1 VRYRVEDLATAA
13 GVSVDTIRYYQSIDL
28 LTPPD
33 REGRAAWYDDAHLQ
47 ALGRIRDLKEQGFT
61 LAMIARVLSG
71 DLDAGE
77 EALAAA
83 IVRPDDARAAGAPD
97 ALPAQMTL
105 AELGEHAGVSTT
117 VLEAVARQGI
127 LIAPE
132 DQGPYS
138 PTDLEAVGAGRALLD
153 AGVPISELLALAREH
168 DAAIGGI
175 ADQAV
180 DLFARFVR
188 DPIRA
193 RVADEDEAAA
203 QMVEALQ
210 QMLPAATDIIA
221 HTFRRRLLQAARER
235 IEADGAETA
244 VTAADRPDGP

>member
-1 VRYRVEDLATAA
+1 VRYRVEDLAAA
-13 GVSVDTIRYYQSIDL
+13 ADVTVDTIRYYQSIDL
-28 LTPPD
+28 LAPPQ
-33 REGRAAWYDDAHLQ
+33 REGRAAWYDTSHLRTLQ
-47 ALGRIRDLKEQGFT
+47 RIRDLKERGFT
-61 LAMIARVLSG
+61 LALVARALSG

-83 IVRPDDARAAGAPD
+83 IVRREDDAPD
-97 ALPAQMTL
+97 VPAQMSL
-105 AELGEHAGVSTT
+105 AELADRTGVSVT

-127 LIAPE
+127 LIGPE
-132 DQGPYS
+132 AEGPYG
-138 PTDLEAVGAGRALLD
+138 PTDAEAVEAGRALLD

-168 DAAIGGI
+168 DAAISGI
-175 ADQAV
+175 AEQAV

-193 RVADEDEAAA
+193 REPDETVAAA

-210 QMLPAATDIIA
+210 VMLPAATEVIS

-235 IEADGAETA
+235 MEAD
-244 VTAADRPDGP
+244 AAAGPA

>member
-1 VRYRVEDLATAA
+1 MLCVVRYRVEELAAEA
-13 GVSVDTIRYYQSIDL
+13 GISVDTVRYYQSIDL
-28 LTPPD
+28 LTPPQ
-33 REGRAAWYDDAHLQ
+33 REGRAAWYGPEHLQ
-47 ALGRIRDLKEQGFT
+47 SLARIRDLKEQGFT

-83 IVRPDDARAAGAPD
+83 IVRPAEDGAD
-97 ALPAQMTL
+97 LPAQMTL
-105 AELGEHAGVSTT
+105 AELGAHTGVSTT
-117 VLEAVARQGI
+117 VLQAVARQGI

-132 DQGPYS
+132 EAGAYAPADA
-138 PTDLEAVGAGRALLD
+138 EAVLAGQALLD

-193 RVADEDEAAA
+193 RVHDEDEAAE
-203 QMVEALQ
+203 QMVAALQ
-210 QMLPAATDIIA
+210 TMLPAATDIIA

-235 IEADGAETA
+235 IEAD
-244 VTAADRPDGP
+244 AADDQAAR

>member
-1 VRYRVEDLATAA
+1 MRYRVEDLAAAA
-13 GVSVDTIRYYQSIDL
+13 GVSVDTVRYYQSIDL
-28 LTPPD
+28 LTPPQ
-33 REGRAAWYDDAHLQ
+33 REGRAAWYDDTHLHTL
-47 ALGRIRDLKEQGFT
+47 ARIRELKDQGFT
-61 LAMIARVLSG
+61 LAMIARVLAG

-83 IVRPDDARAAGAPD
+83 IVRTHTGPADMPAR
-97 ALPAQMTL
+97 MSL
-105 AELGEHAGVSTT
+105 AELSDQTGVSIT

-127 LIAPE
+127 LIGPP
-132 DQGPYS
+132 DDGPYS
-138 PTDLEAVGAGRALLD
+138 PADAEAVAAGRALLD

-175 ADQAV
+175 AEQAV

-193 RVADEDEAAA
+193 REPDETRAAEL
-203 QMVEALQ
+203 MVQALQ
-210 QMLPAATDIIA
+210 TMLPAATDVIA

-235 IEADGAETA
+235 IEADA
-244 VTAADRPDGP
+244 AADAATPEANR

>member
-1 VRYRVEDLATAA
+1 MRYRVEDLAAA
-13 GVSVDTIRYYQSIDL
+13 ADVTVDTIRYYQSIDL

-47 ALGRIRDLKEQGFT
+47 ALRRIRDLKEQGFT
-61 LAMIARVLSG
+61 LAMISRVLSG

-83 IVRPDDARAAGAPD
+83 IVRREAAAAD
-97 ALPAQMTL
+97 VPAEMTL
-105 AELGEHAGVSTT
+105 AELGAHTGVSTT
-117 VLEAVARQGI
+117 VLQAVARQGI

-132 DQGPYS
+132 AEGPYG
-138 PTDLEAVGAGRALLD
+138 PADAEAVAAGRALLD
-153 AGVPISELLALAREH
+153 SGVPISELLALAREH

-180 DLFARFVR
+180 DLFARFIR

-193 RVADEDEAAA
+193 READEEEAAR
-203 QMVEALQ
+203 QMVDALQ
-210 QMLPAATDIIA
+210 VMLPAATDIIA

-235 IEADGAETA
+235 IEADA
-244 VTAADRPDGP
+244 AADAEAAG

>member
-1 VRYRVEDLATAA
+1 MMVSVRYRVEDLAAA
-13 GVSVDTIRYYQSIDL
+13 AAVSVDTIRYYQSIEL
-28 LTPPD
+28 LRHPD
-33 REGRAAWYDDAHLQ
+33 REGRAAWYDEAHLLR
-47 ALGRIRDLKEQGFT
+47 LGRIRDLKDQGFT

-83 IVRPDDARAAGAPD
+83 IVGPTAATAD
-97 ALPAQMTL
+97 VPAQMTL
-105 AELGEHAGVSTT
+105 AELSTHTDVSAT
-117 VLEAVARQGI
+117 VLQAVARQGI

-132 DQGPYS
+132 GQAPYA
-138 PTDLEAVGAGRALLD
+138 PTDADAVRAGKALLD

-193 RVADEDEAAA
+193 RVSDEDEAGR
-203 QMVEALQ
+203 QMVTALQ
-210 QMLPAATDIIA
+210 QMLPAATEIIA

-235 IEADGAETA
+235 LEADA
-244 VTAADRPDGP
+244 VADDPGGQP